1 MDLIDNLANA
11 FAGKEVEKVPAA
23 SIVSVALMEGME
35 KTGAGFPES
44 HTNAEKMVALGES
57 AHKYAGVESINLPFD
72 LAIEAEAMGCTVDL
86 RDANEHIPEIPAS
99 PFFDDL
105 SGVELCDDF
114 LSNGRIPVVAEAC
127 QIAREKYPDVPL
139 ISGQIG
145 PFTLLGQIVGIE
157 YLMKCLA
164 TNPNEVKVA
173 VNKCADAVIEVVK
186 AYNELDVQ
194 GDCMY
199 EPSIAADLLPP
210 EMFDEIVKYPLKR
223 IADAADFNIVLHVC
237 GDTTP
242 ILEHTLD
249 LGYNGFSFE
258 DCVNV
263 KEANKIKYDLKS
275 NTQLVGNVATDS
287 LFKGDFESIR
297 EESFR
302 ALDRGIDILGSS
314 CCVPPGTPLKAMEVL
329 VKARD
334 EYYELGKQE
343 TRFKNE
349 KALSWTPSY
358 IDVPLPVANCHNMP
372 EHEERKIKI

>member
-1 MDLIDNLANA
+1 MDLIENLANA

-23 SIVSVALMEGME
+23 SIVSVALIEGME
-35 KTGAGFPES
+35 KTGAGFPDS

-57 AHKYAGVESINLPFD
+57 AHKYAGVESINIPFD
-72 LAIEAEAMGCTVDL
+72 LAIEAQAMGCEVDL
-86 RDANEHIPEIPAS
+86 RDANEHIPEITAS

-105 SGVELCDDF
+105 SSVDLCDDF

-139 ISGQIG
+139 VAGQIG

-164 TNPNEVKVA
+164 TNPEEVKKA
-173 VNKCADAVIEVVK
+173 VNICADAVIEVVK

-210 EMFDEIVKYPLKR
+210 EMFDEIVKYPLRR
-223 IADAADFNIVLHVC
+223 IASKADFNIVLHVC

-263 KEANKIKYDLKS
+263 KDANKIKYDLKS
-275 NTQLVGNVATDS
+275 DTQLVGNVATDS
-287 LFKGDFESIR
+287 LFKGAYESIR
-297 EESFR
+297 EESFK
-302 ALDRGIDILGSS
+302 ALDSGIDILGSS
-314 CCVPPGTPLKAMEVL
+314 CCVPPGTPLKAMETL

-334 EYYELGKQE
+334 EYYELGKQA
-343 TRFKNE
+343 TRLKNE
-349 KALSWTPSY
+349 RDLSWIPTY
-358 IDVPLPVANCHNMP
+358 MDVPLPVANCHDMP
-372 EHEERKIKI
+372 PHKDKKIKV

>member
-86 RDANEHIPEIPAS
+86 RDANEHIPEITAS

-210 EMFDEIVKYPLKR
+210 EMFDEIVKYPLKS
-223 IADAADFNIVLHVC
+223 IADAADFIIVLVVC
-237 GDTTP
+237 VVC
-242 ILEHTLD
+242 LRL
-249 LGYNGFSFE
+249 S
-258 DCVNV
+258 
-263 KEANKIKYDLKS
+263 S
-275 NTQLVGNVATDS
+275 
-287 LFKGDFESIR
+287 SI
-297 EESFR
+297 F
-302 ALDRGIDILGSS
+302 LI
-314 CCVPPGTPLKAMEVL
+314 
-329 VKARD
+329 
-334 EYYELGKQE
+334 
-343 TRFKNE
+343 
-349 KALSWTPSY
+349 
-358 IDVPLPVANCHNMP
+358 
-372 EHEERKIKI
+372 

>member
-1 MDLIDNLANA
+1 MDIIENLNNA
-11 FAGKEVEKVPAA
+11 FAGKEVEKVPVA
-23 SIVSVALMEGME
+23 SIVSVALIEGME
-35 KTGAGFPES
+35 KTGAGFPKS
-44 HTNAEKMVALGES
+44 HIDSEKMVTLAES

-72 LAIEAEAMGCTVDL
+72 LAIEAEAMGCEVDL
-86 RDANEHIPEIPAS
+86 RDANEHIPEITSS

-105 SGVELCDDF
+105 SSVELNDDF
-114 LSNGRIPVVAEAC
+114 LSSGRIPVVAKAC

-164 TNPNEVKVA
+164 TDPEGVKEG
-173 VNKCADAVIEVVK
+173 VNICADAVIEVVK
-186 AYNELDVQ
+186 AYNDLDLQ

-210 EMFDEIVKYPLKR
+210 EMFNDIVRYPLKR
-223 IADAADFNIVLHVC
+223 IAKAADFNMVLHVC

-242 ILEHTLD
+242 ILQYTLD

-258 DCVNV
+258 DSVNA
-263 KEANKIKYDLKS
+263 KEANQIKHNLKS

-287 LFKGDFESIR
+287 LFKGDLESVR
-297 EESFR
+297 LESFQ

-314 CCVPPGTPLKAMEVL
+314 CCVPPGTPLRAMEAM

-334 EYYELGKQE
+334 EYYEKGMDI
-343 TRFKNE
+343 TRERNE
-349 KALSWTPSY
+349 KALAWEPDY
-358 IDVPLPVANCHNMP
+358 HEIPLPVANCHGMP
-372 EHEERKIKI
+372 HLKTKRVQI